1 MSSKKE
7 LLDKA
12 IKYLLYALPMMFIG
26 PAVIYNAFQNKDNIW
41 HYLVLAIGITIC
53 ISSVYFLF
61 KGVKN
66 ITDSL
71 FQNDN

>member
-26 PAVIYNAFQNKDNIW
+26 PAVIYNALQNKENNW
-41 HYLVLAIGITIC
+41 HYLVLAIGIVIC
-53 ISSVYFLF
+53 VSSVYFLF

>member
-1 MSSKKE
+1 MSSKKQ

-26 PAVIYNAFQNKDNIW
+26 PAVIYNAFQNKENVW
-41 HYLVLAIGITIC
+41 HYLVLAVGIAIC
-53 ISSVYFLF
+53 LASMLFLF

-71 FQNDN
+71 FENDN

>member
-41 HYLVLAIGITIC
+41 HYLVLAIGIAIC

>member
-1 MSSKKE
+1 MSSKKQ

-26 PAVIYNAFQNKDNIW
+26 PAVIYNAFQNKDNNW
-41 HYLVLAIGITIC
+41 HYLVLAIGIAIC
-53 ISSVYFLF
+53 LASMYFLF
-61 KGVKN
+61 KGVMN

-71 FQNDN
+71 FENDK

>member
-1 MSSKKE
+1 MSSKKQ

-26 PAVIYNAFQNKDNIW
+26 PAVIYNAFQNKDNVW
-41 HYLVLAIGITIC
+41 HYLVLAVGIALC
-53 ISSVYFLF
+53 FFSVIFLF

>member
-1 MSSKKE
+1 MSTKKQ
-7 LLDKA
+7 LLDRA

-26 PAVIYNAFQNKDNIW
+26 PAVIYNAFQNKENVW
-41 HYLVLAIGITIC
+41 HYLVLAIGIIIC
-53 ISSVYFLF
+53 VLSVFFLF